1 MLAGADALI
10 GGKDAALDFGAGG
23 IGLFAGQNAAFD
35 VAADFGKL
43 VAVNRKIALQFV
55 FVHVGK
61 VIITRIGTGG
71 TRISQDRPEDVTR
84 HQSRQ
89 GAKNNPDGH

>member
-1 MLAGADALI
+1 
-10 GGKDAALDFGAGG
+10 
-23 IGLFAGQNAAFD
+23 
-35 VAADFGKL
+35 
-43 VAVNRKIALQFV
+43 LQFV

-89 GAKNNPDGH
+89 GTKNNPDGH